1 MKKIIPPIC
10 ISLFLAGNALAQN
23 VSEKKAVIDVAQQFF
38 DTLENGDSLTFFS
51 LFLQDA
57 FIYYVSEEKDS
68 VRTSSRSAFKTRFS
82 PDRIIKE
89 RMKDTGISVQVHERI
104 AMAWI
109 PYDLWI
115 NDVYSHCG
123 VDVFT
128 LLNTISGWK
137 IASLAFSMEKQN
149 CK

>member
-1 MKKIIPPIC
+1 MGLALT
-10 ISLFLAGNALAQN
+10 LFASTAVAQDGD
-23 VSEKKAVIDVAQQFF
+23 EKKAVIKIAQQFF
-38 DTLENGDSLTFFS
+38 DTLEKGDSLAFS
-51 LFLQDA
+51 GLFLQEA
-57 FIYYVSEEKDS
+57 FIHYVSEENDS
-68 VRTSSRSAFKTRFS
+68 VRIGSRSAFKTRFS

-89 RMKDTGISVQVHERI
+89 KMKETGVNIQVHERI

-128 LLNTISGWK
+128 LLQTKSGWK
-137 IASLAFSMEKQN
+137 IASLSFSMEKNN
-149 CK
+149 CR